1 MTWDA
6 KQVRALRRALKLTQ
20 QELAQE
26 LGVRQQTV
34 SEWETGAYA
43 PCGVSARLL
52 DIVAERTGVDYEA
65 GTGPQEDRR
74 ARPERR
80 FRRGR
85 AIRGRGGGRR
95 SRTPGARWAWR
106 R

>member
-43 PCGVSARLL
+43 PRGASARLL

-65 GTGPQEDRR
+65 GTGPKE
-74 ARPERR
+74 PER
-80 FRRGR
+80 
-85 AIRGRGGGRR
+85 
-95 SRTPGARWAWR
+95 
-106 R
+106 